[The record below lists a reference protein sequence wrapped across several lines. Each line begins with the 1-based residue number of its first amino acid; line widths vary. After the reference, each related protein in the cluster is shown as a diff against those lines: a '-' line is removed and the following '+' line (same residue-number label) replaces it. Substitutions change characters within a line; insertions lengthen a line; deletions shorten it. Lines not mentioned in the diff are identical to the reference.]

1 MLAYSSEH
9 LCRKVRVSMNT
20 NPGRIDKYE
29 LQEPLGQGEMTEVWK
44 AFDIQSRRYVAIK
57 FLRANLQQVPDFVT
71 RFQRETLAIA
81 SLRHP
86 NIVQYHDFSIS
97 QLPGAGNVTAYMVMD
112 FVDGGTL
119 AGYIHS
125 TSRQGKVLPAVDI
138 IRLFASIGMAVD
150 YAHQHRREHDQL
162 KPTDILRAKGTPSRK
177 QRAYPT
183 ASSLVEDLA
192 QAIRQEEKEASNIP
206 IPVNVSQPDYSVKA
220 MDLPT
225 VLSTGLPSP
234 PAGMTP
240 SSPGISGVS
249 FSSLPQSA
257 TTPASI
263 GQAAAHSY
271 TPPTPNVV

>member
-97 QLPGAGNVTAYMVMD
+97 KLPGAGNVTAYMVMD
-112 FVDGGTL
+112 FVDGATL
-119 AGYIHS
+119 AVYIHS
-125 TSRQGKVLPAVDI
+125 TSRQGELLPAIDI
-138 IRLFASIGMAVD
+138 IALFTSIRMSLEHAQQHGRVD
-150 YAHQHRREHDQL
+150 RSHRR
-162 KPTDILRAKGTPSRK
+162 T
-177 QRAYPT
+177 
-183 ASSLVEDLA
+183 
-192 QAIRQEEKEASNIP
+192 NI
-206 IPVNVSQPDYSVKA
+206 
-220 MDLPT
+220 
-225 VLSTGLPSP
+225 VLC
-234 PAGMTP
+234 
-240 SSPGISGVS
+240 
-249 FSSLPQSA
+249 
-257 TTPASI
+257 
-263 GQAAAHSY
+263 
-271 TPPTPNVV
+271 